1 MNVAELQS
9 YCLQKKSA
17 IMEFPFDDVTMVIKV
32 GNKMFILISTD
43 KDPIT
48 INLKCDPFLADSLR
62 ASYQAIT
69 PGYHMNKRHWNTVLM
84 DKSIPDK
91 MIKEMIDDSYDL
103 VYAKLSMKEKEN
115 IQQGRKLV

>member
-115 IQQGRKLV
+115 VQQGRKLV